1 MAIHGI
7 EWGEMTTRQSTESWK
22 YTVDQVKAM
31 ELEIQRLTDEVQ
43 RLRAFTESLI
53 QSIGS
58 GLILVDTRDQ
68 ITHFNRAAEKI
79 LGYSRNEVIEKPFA
93 IFSLKEKE
101 QTMPTPFKNHDEM
114 DSRRE
119 GVILRK
125 DKAEIPVGFNI
136 ADHLDS
142 HGEKIGKIVSFRDMT
157 NVLKLQEEIL
167 RMDRLVSVGELSSGI
182 AHEIRNPLAGIKT
195 TAQALG
201 EEMAHD
207 DPKREYLNRITKE
220 IDRLN
225 DLLKTFF
232 SFAKPQK
239 LNPVLCNI
247 KDIVNEII
255 PLLIKDIA
263 NRGINFMEEY
273 APDLPRVRV
282 DFNQMHQVFLNLFL
296 NAIQAMPRGGELKIR
311 AEAIASAPLVNPG
324 KDYLRISISDTG
336 RGIPAHDLKKIFDPF
351 FTTRSKGIGLGL
363 SITYQII
370 KNHGG
375 SIKGESKMER
385 GTTFIITLPKQPE

>member
-1 MAIHGI
+1 
-7 EWGEMTTRQSTESWK
+7 MTTRQSAESWK
-22 YTVDQVKAM
+22 GKLHEGEEVKAM
-31 ELEIQRLTDEVQ
+31 KLEIQRLNEEVQ
-43 RLRAFTESLI
+43 RLRAFNESLI

-58 GLILVDTRDQ
+58 GLILVDPNER
-68 ITHFNRAAEKI
+68 ITYFNRAAEKI
-79 LGYSRNEVIEKPFA
+79 LGYSGKEVVGKPFTT
-93 IFSLKEKE
+93 FSLRENK
-101 QTMPTPFKNHDEM
+101 QTMPTPFKNNDEI

-119 GVILRK
+119 GIILRK
-125 DKAEIPVGFNI
+125 DKVEIPIGFNI
-136 ADHLDS
+136 TDHVDS
-142 HGEKIGKIVSFRDMT
+142 QGGRIGKIISFRDMT

-201 EEMAHD
+201 EEMEQD

-239 LNPVLCNI
+239 LKLMVCNI
-247 KDIVNEII
+247 KEIVNEII

-263 NRGINFMEEY
+263 NKGINFTEEY
-273 APDLPRVRV
+273 APDLPKVRV

-296 NAIQAMPRGGELKIR
+296 NAIQAMQKGGELKIK
-311 AEAIASAPLVNPG
+311 AESIASAPLVNPG
-324 KDYLRISISDTG
+324 KDYVQISISDTG
-336 RGIPAHDLKKIFDPF
+336 KGIPGHDINKVFDPF
-351 FTTRSKGIGLGL
+351 FTTRPKGIGLGL

-370 KNHGG
+370 KKHGG
-375 SIKGESKMER
+375 NIKVESKVDR
-385 GTTFIITLPKQPE
+385 GTTFIITLPK

>member
-1 MAIHGI
+1 VI
-7 EWGEMTTRQSTESWK
+7 EQRDMTIRHSKQSWNADGES
-22 YTVDQVKAM
+22 KAR
-31 ELEIQRLTDEVQ
+31 ELEIRRLNDEVQ
-43 RLRAFTESLI
+43 RLRSFTESLI

-58 GLILVDTRDQ
+58 GLILVDTKDR
-68 ITHFNRAAEKI
+68 ITYFNRAAEKI
-79 LGYSRNEVIEKPFA
+79 LGYARKEVLGKPFT
-93 IFSLKEKE
+93 IFSLREKK
-101 QTMPTPFKNHDEM
+101 QTMPNPFMDHDEM

-119 GVILRK
+119 GLILRK
-125 DKAEIPVGFNI
+125 DKVEIPVGFNI
-136 ADHLDS
+136 TNHLDS
-142 HGEKIGKIVSFRDMT
+142 HGGRIGKIVSFRDMT

-201 EEMAHD
+201 EEMGQD

-225 DLLKTFF
+225 ALLKTFF

-239 LNPVLCNI
+239 LNLVVCNI

-263 NRGINFMEEY
+263 NRGINFTEEY
-273 APDLPRVRV
+273 AAGLPKVRV

-296 NAIQAMPRGGELKIR
+296 NAIQAMPRGGELKIS
-311 AEAIASAPLVNPG
+311 AESVRSAPLLNLER
-324 KDYLRISISDTG
+324 DYIRISISDTG
-336 RGIPAHDLKKIFDPF
+336 KGIPVHDINKIFDPF
-351 FTTRSKGIGLGL
+351 FTSRPKGIGLGL

-375 SIKGESKMER
+375 SIKVESKVDS
-385 GTTFIITLPKQPE
+385 GTTFTITLPK

>member
-1 MAIHGI
+1 
-7 EWGEMTTRQSTESWK
+7 MTTRQSTDSWN
-22 YTVDQVKAM
+22 YTVDQIKSM
-31 ELEIQRLTDEVQ
+31 ELEIQRLSEEVQ
-43 RLRAFTESLI
+43 RFRAFTESLI

-58 GLILVDTRDQ
+58 GLILVDTRDR
-68 ITHFNRAAEKI
+68 ITHFNRAAERI
-79 LGYSRNEVIEKPFA
+79 LGYPRNEVIGKPFA
-93 IFSLKEKE
+93 IFSLREKE
-101 QTMPTPFKNHDEM
+101 QTVATPFKNHDEM

-119 GVILRK
+119 GVIRRK
-125 DKAEIPVGFNI
+125 DRVEIPVGFNI
-136 ADHLDS
+136 TDHLNS
-142 HGEKIGKIVSFRDMT
+142 RGEKIGKIVSFRDMT

-239 LNPVLCNI
+239 LSPVLCNI

-311 AEAIASAPLVNPG
+311 AEPIASAPLVNPG
-324 KDYLRISISDTG
+324 KDYVRISISDTG
-336 RGIPAHDLKKIFDPF
+336 RGISAHDLKKMFDPF
-351 FTTRSKGIGLGL
+351 FTTRPKGIGLGL

-375 SIKGESKMER
+375 SIKAESKVDK
-385 GTTFIITLPKQPE
+385 GTTFTIMLPK

>member
-1 MAIHGI
+1 M
-7 EWGEMTTRQSTESWK
+7 TRQSTESWK
-22 YTVDQVKAM
+22 YDVHQVKSM
-31 ELEIQRLTDEVQ
+31 ELEIQRLSEEVQ
-43 RLRAFTESLI
+43 RLKAFTESLI

-58 GLILVDTRDQ
+58 GLILVDMQER

-79 LGYSRNEVIEKPFA
+79 LGFSRNEVIGKPFA
-93 IFSLKEKE
+93 TLSLREKE
-101 QTMPTPFKNHDEM
+101 QTMPTPFRDHDEK

-119 GVILRK
+119 GLILRK
-125 DKAEIPVGFNI
+125 DKTKIPVGFNI
-136 ADHLDS
+136 TDHLDS
-142 HGEKIGKIVSFRDMT
+142 HGGKIGRIISFRDMT

-201 EEMAHD
+201 EEMPQD

-239 LNPVLCNI
+239 LNPVLWSI

-263 NRGINFMEEY
+263 NRGINFTEEY
-273 APDLPRVRV
+273 APDLPRIKV

-324 KDYLRISISDTG
+324 KDYVRISIADTG
-336 RGIPAHDLKKIFDPF
+336 KGIPANDLKKIFDPF
-351 FTTRSKGIGLGL
+351 FTTRPKGIGLGL

-375 SIKGESKMER
+375 SIRVESKADK
-385 GTTFIITLPKQPE
+385 GTAFTITLPR

>member
-1 MAIHGI
+1 
-7 EWGEMTTRQSTESWK
+7 MTRHSTESWK
-22 YTVDQVKAM
+22 YDVNEGKQLKTM
-31 ELEIQRLTDEVQ
+31 ELEIQRLK
-43 RLRAFTESLI
+43 AFTESLI

-58 GLILVDTRDQ
+58 GLILVDTKER

-79 LGYSRNEVIEKPFA
+79 LGFSRNEVIGKPFA
-93 IFSLKEKE
+93 IFSLREKE
-101 QTMPTPFKNHDEM
+101 QTMPTPFRDHDEK

-119 GVILRK
+119 GLVLRK
-125 DKAEIPVGFNI
+125 DKTRIPVGFNI
-136 ADHLDS
+136 TDHLDS
-142 HGEKIGKIVSFRDMT
+142 HGGKIGRIISFRDMT

-167 RMDRLVSVGELSSGI
+167 RMDRLISVGELSSGI

-201 EEMAHD
+201 EEMPQD

-225 DLLKTFF
+225 ELLKTFF

-239 LNPVLCNI
+239 LNPVLCRI

-263 NRGINFMEEY
+263 NRGINFTEEY
-273 APDLPRVRV
+273 APDLPRIKV
-282 DFNQMHQVFLNLFL
+282 DFNQMHQVLLNLFL
-296 NAIQAMPRGGELKIR
+296 NAIQAMPKGGELKIR
-311 AEAIASAPLVNPG
+311 AESIASASLVNPG
-324 KDYLRISISDTG
+324 KDYVRISIADTG
-336 RGIPAHDLKKIFDPF
+336 KGIPASDLKKIFDPF
-351 FTTRSKGIGLGL
+351 FTTRPKGIGLGL

-375 SIKGESKMER
+375 NIKVESNSDK
-385 GTTFIITLPKQPE
+385 GTTFTITLPKQPE

>member
-1 MAIHGI
+1 
-7 EWGEMTTRQSTESWK
+7 MTTRQSTESWK
-22 YTVDQVKAM
+22 GNINQGEQLKAKD
-31 ELEIQRLTDEVQ
+31 LEIQRLNEEVQ

-58 GLILVDTRDQ
+58 GLILVDTKER
-68 ITHFNRAAEKI
+68 ITYFNRAAEKI
-79 LGYSRNEVIEKPFA
+79 LGYSRKEVIGKPFTT
-93 IFSLKEKE
+93 FSLREKK

-119 GVILRK
+119 GIILRK
-125 DKAEIPVGFNI
+125 DKVEIPIGFSI
-136 ADHLDS
+136 TDHLDS
-142 HGEKIGKIVSFRDMT
+142 QGGRIGKIISLKDMT

-201 EEMAHD
+201 EEMGQD
-207 DPKREYLNRITKE
+207 DPNREYLNRITKE

-225 DLLKTFF
+225 DLLKIFF

-239 LNPVLCNI
+239 LKLVVCNF

-263 NRGINFMEEY
+263 NKGINFTEEY
-273 APDLPRVRV
+273 APDLPRVKV

-296 NAIQAMPRGGELKIR
+296 NSIQAMPKGGELKIR
-311 AEAIASAPLVNPG
+311 AESIALAPLVNPG
-324 KDYLRISISDTG
+324 RDYVRISISDTG
-336 RGIPAHDLKKIFDPF
+336 KGIPVHDISKIFDPF
-351 FTTRSKGIGLGL
+351 FTTRPKGVGLGL

-370 KNHGG
+370 KKHGG
-375 SIKGESKMER
+375 SIKVESKVDR
-385 GTTFIITLPKQPE
+385 GTTFIITLPK

>member
-1 MAIHGI
+1 L
-7 EWGEMTTRQSTESWK
+7 
-22 YTVDQVKAM
+22 KAT
-31 ELEIQRLTDEVQ
+31 ELEIRRLNDEVQ
-43 RLRAFTESLI
+43 RLRSFTESLI

-58 GLILVDTRDQ
+58 GLILVDTKDR
-68 ITHFNRAAEKI
+68 ITYFNRAAEKI
-79 LGYSRNEVIEKPFA
+79 LGYSRKEVIGKVFT
-93 IFSLKEKE
+93 IFSLREKK
-101 QTMPTPFKNHDEM
+101 QAMPNPFMNHDEM

-119 GVILRK
+119 GLILRK
-125 DKAEIPVGFNI
+125 DKVEIPVGFNI
-136 ADHLDS
+136 TDHLDS
-142 HGEKIGKIVSFRDMT
+142 HGGRIGKIISFRDMT

-201 EEMAHD
+201 EEMGRD

-239 LNPVLCNI
+239 LNLVVCNI

-263 NRGINFMEEY
+263 NRGINFTEEY
-273 APDLPRVRV
+273 AANLPKVRV

-296 NAIQAMPRGGELKIR
+296 NAIQAMPRGGELKIT
-311 AEAIASAPLVNPG
+311 AEPVRSAPLLNPER
-324 KDYLRISISDTG
+324 DYIRISISDTG
-336 RGIPAHDLKKIFDPF
+336 KGIPAHDINKIFDPF
-351 FTTRSKGIGLGL
+351 FTSRPKGIGLGL
-363 SITYQII
+363 AITYQII

-375 SIKGESKMER
+375 SIKVESKVES
-385 GTTFIITLPKQPE
+385 GTAFTITLPK